1 MRVNIVR
8 NLLKTKNLPAKTG
21 AELLDVNRTSI
32 YYQKP
37 SESDEDLECK
47 EFIDHIHTDNP
58 AWGARQ
64 ISSQF
69 KQHGYNIGRKK
80 TRHYMVEMGI
90 YAIYPKMN
98 LSKRQQKSKVFPYI
112 LKSAIINRPNQAWSI
127 DITYIPIKH
136 GFLYLTAVIDWYSRC
151 IVGWSVEDTLDTRM
165 VLDALKKAF
174 KVSVPIILNSDQ
186 GCQFTSNEYIQ
197 FLKDNHILQSMD
209 GKSRWA
215 DNIMIERWFRT
226 FKYEE
231 AYLTQYNNIKE
242 ARKEIKKYIHTYNF
256 IRCHSAIGNIPP
268 AKAYYPEILLDYAE
282 WSA

>member
-1 MRVNIVR
+1 MRINIVR

-32 YYQKP
+32 YYQKTP
-37 SESDEDLECK
+37 TSDEELECK
-47 EFIDHIHTDNP
+47 KFIDYIHTDNP

-64 ISSQF
+64 ISSQL

-80 TRHYMVEMGI
+80 TRHYMLEMGI
-90 YAIYPKMN
+90 DAIYPKMN
-98 LSKRQQKSKVFPYI
+98 LSKRQQKSKVFPYL

-136 GFLYLTAVIDWYSRC
+136 GFLYLTAAIDWYSRC
-151 IVGWSVEDTLDTRM
+151 IVGWSVEDTLDTRL

-174 KVSVPIILNSDQ
+174 KVATPIILNSDQ

-197 FLKDNHILQSMD
+197 FLKDNHIIQSMD

-215 DNIMIERWFRT
+215 DNVMIERWFRT

>member
-8 NLLKTKNLPAKTG
+8 NLLKTKYLPAKTG

-58 AWGARQ
+58 SWGARQ

-80 TRHYMVEMGI
+80 TSNYMVEMGI
-90 YAIYPKMN
+90 YAIYPKLN
-98 LSKRQQKSKVFPYI
+98 LSKRQQKSNVFPYL

-151 IVGWSVEDTLDTRM
+151 IVGWSVDDTRDKRM
-165 VLDALKKAF
+165 VLDALKK
-174 KVSVPIILNSDQ
+174 L
-186 GCQFTSNEYIQ
+186 
-197 FLKDNHILQSMD
+197 LK
-209 GKSRWA
+209 
-215 DNIMIERWFRT
+215 
-226 FKYEE
+226 
-231 AYLTQYNNIKE
+231 
-242 ARKEIKKYIHTYNF
+242 
-256 IRCHSAIGNIPP
+256 
-268 AKAYYPEILLDYAE
+268 
-282 WSA
+282 

>member
-1 MRVNIVR
+1 MKNCSDRTMRVNIVR

-32 YYQKP
+32 YYQKS

-58 AWGARQ
+58 SWGARQ

-80 TRHYMVEMGI
+80 TSNYMVEMGI

-98 LSKRQQKSKVFPYI
+98 LSKRQQKSKVFPYL

-151 IVGWSVEDTLDTRM
+151 VVGWSVEDTLDTKM

-174 KVSVPIILNSDQ
+174 KVATPIILNSDQ
-186 GCQFTSNEYIQ
+186 GSSQSNQEI
-197 FLKDNHILQSMD
+197 H
-209 GKSRWA
+209 
-215 DNIMIERWFRT
+215 
-226 FKYEE
+226 
-231 AYLTQYNNIKE
+231 AYL
-242 ARKEIKKYIHTYNF
+242 
-256 IRCHSAIGNIPP
+256 
-268 AKAYYPEILLDYAE
+268 
-282 WSA
+282 